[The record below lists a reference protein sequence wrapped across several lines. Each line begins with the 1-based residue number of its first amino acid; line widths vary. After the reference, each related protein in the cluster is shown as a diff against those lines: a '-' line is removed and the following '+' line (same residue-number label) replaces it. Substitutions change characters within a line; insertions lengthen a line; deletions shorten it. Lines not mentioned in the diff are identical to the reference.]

1 MTFGPL
7 LQTLPPGAV
16 CCAGHS
22 LVPEGAVVFD
32 YVEVFTRGGALL
44 GRLANRSPAEG
55 GDGQWWLRGG
65 PQPIGPWPDLARA
78 KRAVRVLP

>member
-7 LQTLPPGAV
+7 LQTLPPGAP
-16 CCAGHS
+16 CCSMHS
-22 LVPEGAVVFD
+22 VVPPGAVVFG
-32 YVEVFTRGGALL
+32 YAEVFARDGGLL
-44 GRLANRSPAEG
+44 GRLANG
-55 GDGQWWLRGG
+55 GDGHWWLRGG